1 MKYFI
6 FISLSFILLSS
17 CKVVKNR
24 NIVYSTERNL
34 KLDVYSP
41 KKVDKPKEVLVFMH
55 GGNWVRGKKSI
66 YPFLGKGFAKKNIV
80 TVIINYRLSPKG
92 TNDSMATNAAMA
104 VKWVKEN
111 ISLYNGDTNN
121 IFVSGHSAGAQLAAL
136 IATDNSYFDKLNMKN
151 PIKGTILI
159 DPFGLDMYTYLTH
172 YHKRDS
178 LYYPIFSNNPE
189 TWKKATP
196 SFYFNK
202 EMPPFLIL
210 VGTKTNDVIIKGSY
224 DFFKSLQPYKP
235 NTQLILVKG
244 KRHVSMIFQFLN
256 RRVKSYKDI
265 IDFIHQESKSN

>member
-6 FISLSFILLSS
+6 FISLSFILLCS
-17 CKVVKNR
+17 CAVVKNK
-24 NIVYSTERNL
+24 NIVYYAERNL

-80 TVIINYRLSPKG
+80 TVIVNYRLSPKG
-92 TNDSMATNAAMA
+92 TNDSMATNAALA

-111 ISLYNGDTNN
+111 ISLYNGDTNH
-121 IFVSGHSAGAQLAAL
+121 IFISGHSAGAQLAAL
-136 IATDNSYFDKLNMKN
+136 IATDNTYFKKLNMQN

-172 YHKRDS
+172 YHGRDS
-178 LYYPIFSNNPE
+178 LYYPVFSNNPE

-210 VGTKTNDVIIKGSY
+210 LGTKTNDVIIKGSY
-224 DFFKSLQPYKP
+224 DFLKALQPYQP
-235 NTQLILVKG
+235 NTKLILVKG
-244 KRHVSMIFQFLN
+244 KRHVGMIFQFLN

>member
-6 FISLSFILLSS
+6 FVSLSFILLCS
-17 CKVVKNR
+17 CRVVKNK
-24 NIVYSTERNL
+24 NIVYYAERNL

-66 YPFLGKGFAKKNIV
+66 YRFLGKGFAKKDIV

-92 TNDSMATNAAMA
+92 TYDSLATNVAKA

-111 ISLYNGDTNN
+111 ISLYKGDTNH

-136 IATDNSYFDKLNMKN
+136 IATDNTYFDKLNMKN
-151 PIKGTILI
+151 PIRGTILI
-159 DPFGLDMYTYLTH
+159 DPFGLDMYTYLTLSH
-172 YHKRDS
+172 GRDS
-178 LYYPIFSNNPE
+178 LYYPIFSSNPE
-189 TWKKATP
+189 TWKKASP
-196 SFYFNK
+196 IFHLK
-202 EMPPFLIL
+202 KDMPPFLML
-210 VGTKTNDVIIKGSY
+210 LGTKTNYPIVKGSN
-224 DFFKSLQPYKP
+224 DFLKALQPYQP

-244 KRHVSMIFQFLN
+244 KHHVGMIFQFLN
-256 RRVKSYKDI
+256 PRVKSYKDI